1 MDLPMVTES
10 VISAVVRPVRDPS
23 KAARNQKRGAG
34 NAGRRVSQVLCRGPC
49 LGRTGLLAE
58 AYHRRLQNG
67 NKGTLCVAG

>member
-10 VISAVVRPVRDPS
+10 VISAVVRPVPDLWRQRETRS
-23 KAARNQKRGAG
+23 VALEI
-34 NAGRRVSQVLCRGPC
+34 GRRVSQVVCRGPC

-58 AYHRRLQNG
+58 AYHQRLRNG